1 MVLTNVTMRILL
13 ISRRLLFRKASLL
26 YLQDSHRFSIN
37 GKISHFWMTIDDC
50 IRKKL
55 DVQGQYPTCKRLMQN
70 LLDIDGLK
78 IDTAISQAMSIKAST
93 ESSEILKRFSDLSH
107 CLSNMGVRKAAN
119 CVKQLRGKAI
129 IPVVKRKES
138 ETDKQSS
145 FVCPEDDFWF
155 IADRPHLRDS
165 FEGKIPLL
173 IFSDPAQLLAIKDL
187 LEALGL
193 EERNLSTRVTTTS
206 TPSHIVRWLRREEA
220 FDVRVPFIKA

>member
-1 MVLTNVTMRILL
+1 
-13 ISRRLLFRKASLL
+13 
-26 YLQDSHRFSIN
+26 
-37 GKISHFWMTIDDC
+37 
-50 IRKKL
+50 
-55 DVQGQYPTCKRLMQN
+55 MQN